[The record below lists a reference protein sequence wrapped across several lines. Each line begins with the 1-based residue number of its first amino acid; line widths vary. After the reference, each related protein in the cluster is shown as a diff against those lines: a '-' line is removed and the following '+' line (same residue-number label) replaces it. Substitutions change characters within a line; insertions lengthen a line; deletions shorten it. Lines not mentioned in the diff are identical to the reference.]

1 MNKLREQFRQRL
13 LGQLSDEKTTVDIN
27 NAVDVC
33 KNFSLSFISFLREN
47 YSTRDRWESYPLD
60 ENTWRCLE
68 TDKEFTTEEL
78 YNKFIEIY
86 DKP

>member
-1 MNKLREQFRQRL
+1 MNKLREQFRYRL
-13 LGQLSDEKTTVDIN
+13 LGQLSDEKTEVDVN

-33 KNFSLSFISFLREN
+33 RDFSICFCLFCTDYSYERLSNRWYKRSPFQNFPD
-47 YSTRDRWESYPLD
+47 YY
-60 ENTWRCLE
+60 
-68 TDKEFTTEEL
+68 TTEEL